1 MMIRNACHLM
11 TAVLLTCGVA
21 AIAPATTRAQDV
33 TVLPETKGPV
43 TLVGCFLH
51 EKVGKHER
59 YVLASPRIGPVTG
72 VAEPTCAKTGSEQVL
87 KLTEVHENNMVPSML
102 GRWVEINGELGR
114 PRDGDDLRK
123 LHIDSVRVVPV
134 VAPRVVIMLIPEA
147 TTPVPVPEPPPAIEA
162 PPAAPQVTAISPVE
176 ERPVGTTGISKRL
189 PHTASPLPLIGLIG
203 LFALSAGL
211 GLRVLNRRR
220 VLGLG

>member
-72 VAEPTCAKTGSEQVL
+72 VAEPTCASTGSEQVL
-87 KLTEVHENNMVPSML
+87 KLTEVHENHMVPSML

-123 LHIDSVRVVPV
+123 LHIDSVKAVPV
-134 VAPRVVIMLIPEA
+134 VVPRAAVIVLIPEA
-147 TTPVPVPEPPPAIEA
+147 TTPVAEPTQAIEA
-162 PPAAPQVTAISPVE
+162 QPAAPQVTAISPVE

-189 PHTASPLPLIGLIG
+189 PHTASALPLTGLIG

-220 VLGLG
+220 ALGLG